1 MPNLSSKNLHISA
14 ETWENEYYLFYLQI
28 FQWFGSLNSQYIF
41 NSIFTCQWK
50 IPIKASIC
58 RTGLVIA
65 SYGPEHIDGVG
76 FFWCIN
82 GLNKAKLDILTVSPV
97 FHIVELWFWLHN
109 LIMQNKSIEFNF
121 FFFGWVWTS
130 YYTESSQSIQ
140 LFLLVLGSSKGSP
153 HLNMN
158 SKDLLIFTY
167 WRISARSQEIN
178 SLVKQQLQ
186 LHCWVNSSTTTTE
199 NFATVWG
206 SADP

>member
-82 GLNKAKLDILTVSPV
+82 GLYKAKLDILIVSPV
-97 FHIVELWFWLHN
+97 FHIVVLWFWLHN

-121 FFFGWVWTS
+121 FFWLGLNILLHR
-130 YYTESSQSIQ
+130 ELSQYSI
-140 LFLLVLGSSKGSP
+140 
-153 HLNMN
+153 
-158 SKDLLIFTY
+158 IFTC
-167 WRISARSQEIN
+167 IGEQ
-178 SLVKQQLQ
+178 
-186 LHCWVNSSTTTTE
+186 
-199 NFATVWG
+199 
-206 SADP
+206 